1 MRSMVTV
8 CLVAVSVF
16 GGAAGRAQADT
27 KAELVS
33 TAVVWDRANHV
44 TNLDLIRF
52 DDRWFLV
59 CQESVHEGYPGGA
72 VRVLTSKDGKAWEA
86 VAVIKSPTPKRGLF
100 APTFTTTPDGQLM
113 VSAVG
118 FLPYPNSPD
127 PVPEYGGL
135 SKTLTWVSKDGRAWG
150 DPVPVGLDEFP
161 LGRVVWHNGTAF
173 SPAIGRICGSA
184 QTLQL
189 MAGKDG
195 KAFESRSEQYV
206 RMLMPYEAELLF
218 EGGMAYCLVT
228 GYSTA
233 GPTGV
238 LGTAK
243 APYKKWEWKKLDQQV
258 RNARFLRLPDK
269 RVVATVGLYE
279 QKKFRT
285 ALCEF
290 HPATGKAEEFTS
302 RFTPK
307 GSRLTAYVSPKD
319 SYALAAVPIFRTG
332 EGKDGSLP
340 RLRLQAGENR
350 VGMEGVVVRLGSG
363 EKGEDVELSTG
374 YLDVPG
380 PSPKK

>member
-1 MRSMVTV
+1 MRSLVTV
-8 CLVAVSVF
+8 CLAAVSVL
-16 GGAAGRAQADT
+16 GGAGRAVAGT

-33 TAVVWDRANHV
+33 TAVAWEKSNHN
-44 TNLDLIRF
+44 TNPDLIRF
-52 DDRWFLV
+52 GDRWFLA
-59 CQESVHEGYPGGA
+59 CQESAHEGWPGGA
-72 VRVLTSKDGKAWEA
+72 VRVLTSKDGKAWEP

-118 FLPYPNSPD
+118 LLPYPNSPGPLSGSD
-127 PVPEYGGL
+127 GL
-135 SKTLTWVSKDGRAWG
+135 AKTLTWASKDGRAWG

-161 LGRVVWHNGTAF
+161 LGRIVWHNGTAF

-195 KAFESRSEQYV
+195 KAFESRAEQHM

-218 EGGMAYCLVT
+218 EGETAYCLVT

-243 APYKKWEWKKLDQQV
+243 APYKAWEWRKLDQQV

-269 RVVATVGLYE
+269 RVIAAVGLYD

-290 HPATGKAEEFTS
+290 HPATGKFTELLE
-302 RFTPK
+302 
-307 GSRLTAYVSPKD
+307 LTTGKEPAPTCLAWHDGHVWV
-319 SYALAAVPIFRTG
+319 SYAVAKEDKQSVHLAKV
-332 EGKDGSLP
+332 KL
-340 RLRLQAGENR
+340 
-350 VGMEGVVVRLGSG
+350 
-363 EKGEDVELSTG
+363 K
-374 YLDVPG
+374 
-380 PSPKK
+380 